1 MSMKLWPILYSNL
14 IYKMGIYFM
23 DKQYNLSE
31 EKKVFFSYI
40 WLLRFSYI
48 TASVIYVF
56 KIFVHL
62 DLELN

>member
-31 EKKVFFSYI
+31 EKKVFFHTYG
-40 WLLRFSYI
+40 Y
-48 TASVIYVF
+48 YVF
-56 KIFVHL
+56 LI
-62 DLELN
+62 